1 MKNNI
6 LLNKLKAVK
15 SFFKLPFVTYKNLE
29 EKIEEMIGIDNT
41 ITSLET
47 DLSNIEDRFDDK
59 MNIEDFNY
67 ELSQDYDFMEL
78 KDQVEELQDNS
89 ELSYNEISDESHCIS
104 QLIDERNEGIISMIT
119 EIENRVDQ
127 LEKYRE
133 NHIELLQ
140 LQKKYTS
147 QIESRLEIA
156 EQNLAVKTE
165 QMEKVY
171 YRLKNLESQS
181 REIQIS
187 KPIEVKLI
195 KD

>member
-6 LLNKLKAVK
+6 LLNKFKAVK

-47 DLSNIEDRFDDK
+47 DLCNIENRFDDK
-59 MNIEDFNY
+59 MNTIDFNY
-67 ELSQDYDFMEL
+67 ELSQDYDFTEL

-119 EIENRVDQ
+119 D
-127 LEKYRE
+127 L
-133 NHIELLQ
+133 
-140 LQKKYTS
+140 
-147 QIESRLEIA
+147 ESRLEIA
-156 EQNLAVKTE
+156 EQNIAVKTE

-187 KPIEVKLI
+187 KPIEVKI
-195 KD
+195 VKD